1 MTPLFKETIT
11 LLNRRAAEDSPDGL
25 DAWKKTTLERCVW
38 VKTTVRGVSGT
49 DVFLGQ
55 TVTVRIPESVEYHP
69 YGTWKTDMKGFSTS
83 VGDIVIHGRAAEE
96 VTPDNVLDVA
106 SKYESMTVR
115 VVRDNTGL
123 PLGHVRLE
131 GL

>member
-11 LLNRRAAEDSPDGL
+11 LLNRRMAEDSPDGL

-38 VKTTVRGVSGT
+38 VKTTARGVSGT
-49 DVFLGQ
+49 DVSLGQ
-55 TVTVRIPESVEYHP
+55 TVTVRIPESVDYRP
-69 YGTWKTDMKGFSTS
+69 YGTWISDMKGFSAS
-83 VGDIVIHGRAAEE
+83 VDDIVIHWRVAEE

-106 SKYESMTVR
+106 AKHESMTVR